1 MMSRKTD
8 LREVVFVALL
18 LMMACGPKAASPAP
32 EVEEAPPSSA
42 ETVSVT
48 LPITGMHCE
57 GCETMVKGVLEKLEG
72 VASAEPSAASALA
85 VVVYDPA
92 KVTPEKLAEEVN
104 TQTEYKASIPSAVK
118 Q

>member
-1 MMSRKTD
+1 MQVALFM
-8 LREVVFVALL
+8 ALL
-18 LMMACGPKAASPAP
+18 LITACGPKATSPAP
-32 EVEEAPPSSA
+32 GDEGVPPSIA

-57 GCETMVKGVLEKLEG
+57 GCETMVKDVLEKMEG

-92 KVTPEKLAEEVN
+92 KITPEKMAEAVN
-104 TQTEYKASIPSAVK
+104 TQTEYKASVPGADK